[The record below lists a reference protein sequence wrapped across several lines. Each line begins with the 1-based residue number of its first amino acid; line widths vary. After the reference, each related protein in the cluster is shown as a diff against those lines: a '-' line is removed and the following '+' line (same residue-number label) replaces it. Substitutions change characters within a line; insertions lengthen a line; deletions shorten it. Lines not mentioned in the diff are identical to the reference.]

1 MQGDT
6 MQGGERAGLL
16 FTLAGFSMLSVG
28 DAIVKGMAGEWAAP
42 AMVLV
47 RYLAAMALLGT
58 LLVRKE
64 GAGALAV
71 PRAPLQWVRGIG
83 IALSALG
90 MFFALWIMPLA
101 EATTITFTQP
111 MMTALLA
118 MLLLGEPARRQ
129 TWIATAIAFA
139 GVAIVLRPNLAEAG
153 AAAFLPLVGAAGM
166 SVVMVANRASV
177 GHASV
182 LRIQYW
188 LCVTAFIFMLPLVA
202 VLHATGLPPFQV
214 GWPDWSVLARCVL
227 IGGTASL
234 GHWLIYLGVSRAGA
248 GTVAPM
254 TYGQLLVAVAL
265 GALFFGEVPDMTALA
280 GAALIVGAGL
290 YLWRAT
296 QGPLVMAE
304 DNAVG

>member
-1 MQGDT
+1 

-28 DAIVKGMAGEWAAP
+28 DAIVKGMAGQWAAP
-42 AMVLV
+42 AMVTV
-47 RYLAAMALLGT
+47 RYLAAMVLLGT
-58 LLVRKE
+58 LLVRSE
-64 GAGALAV
+64 GRAALAI
-71 PRAPLQWVRGIG
+71 PRAPLQWMRGIG

-90 MFFALWIMPLA
+90 MFFALWVMPLS

-139 GVAIVLRPNLAEAG
+139 GVAIVLRPNLSEVG
-153 AAAFLPLVGAAGM
+153 AAAFLPLAAAAGM
-166 SVVMVANRASV
+166 AVVMVANRASV
-177 GHASV
+177 GQGSV
-182 LRIQYW
+182 LRMQFW
-188 LCVTAFIFMLPLVA
+188 LSQTAFIFMLPLA
-202 VLHATGLPPFQV
+202 ALLHATGLPPFRIGV
-214 GWPDWSVLARCVL
+214 PAWDVVARCIL

-248 GTVAPM
+248 STVAPM
-254 TYGQLLVAVAL
+254 TYGQLLTAIAL
-265 GALFFGEVPDMTALA
+265 GALFFGEVPDATALA

-290 YLWRAT
+290 YLWSATRA
-296 QGPLVMAE
+296 PLAVAE
-304 DNAVG
+304 DNAVGK